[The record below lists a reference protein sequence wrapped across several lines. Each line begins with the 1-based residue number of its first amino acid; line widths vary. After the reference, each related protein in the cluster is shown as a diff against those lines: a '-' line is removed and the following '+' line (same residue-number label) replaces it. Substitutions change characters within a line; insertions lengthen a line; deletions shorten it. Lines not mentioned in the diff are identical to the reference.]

1 MHLVAVLYHTGQ
13 FDVLNAIL
21 CQWRSFLSVVYVLD
35 CSLCILLYCTDFVL
49 YLARVTFPTL
59 NYDGA
64 KYEVLEIN
72 VGNCE
77 PFNDYVANRLNNTQE
92 DQNCTNVAPGSTCA
106 LLCEPSYTPDV
117 FDSPNPTNNTFACS
131 GNIDAPGT
139 WYGDVECNG
148 ACAHLGAC

>member
-77 PFNDYVANRLNNTQE
+77 SLNQCRQLRTVQRLCRQ
-92 DQNCTNVAPGSTCA
+92 QAQQHARGSKLHKRCPREHVCASLRA
-106 LLCEPSYTPDV
+106 LLHSGRLWFPQ
-117 FDSPNPTNNTFACS
+117 PNQQHIRLLGQYWCT
-131 GNIDAPGT
+131 G
-139 WYGDVECNG
+139 
-148 ACAHLGAC
+148 HLVWRRRM